1 MQTSFETYR
10 IKKDGG
16 ARGAAK
22 FREETSK
29 KADISVK
36 DRVAARQILA
46 NRSFVCKR
54 YFAPQQKK
62 SFPFHAP
69 GKVLFI
75 LRRYN
80 RLMPRS
86 LLIILL
92 LACAHLPAHAQNLSA
107 IAGYPTSRL
116 CRPAIEAAERRHGIP
131 SRLLAAIARVE
142 SGRTDPATGE
152 VGPWPWTINVEGQGF
167 YFDTK
172 AQAIAAVNAWRA
184 RGSRS
189 IDVGCTQV
197 NLVHHPDAFPNL
209 EMAFDPAT
217 NADYAARFLTKLRGQ
232 TGNWEK
238 ATAWYHSATPEL
250 GEAYQRRVAG
260 VWPDEQKQPAA
271 AFGPG
276 TALASA
282 WNATLGREGHP
293 ILGRGGN
300 PRVIMLNQIAAQP
313 SGQASAGSTQ
323 SSVGRGLD
331 AYRAM
336 PVTWAFRSPP
346 PPPSLVRAANG
357 TGPRPLLGSIPR
369 PTGATPSSPPP
380 ATDRPTGPATRR
392 VPAS

>member
-1 MQTSFETYR
+1 MASPR
-10 IKKDGG
+10 ITRW
-16 ARGAAK
+16 AGAACPNNATD
-22 FREETSK
+22 RSQ
-29 KADISVK
+29 ISCT
-36 DRVAARQILA
+36 L
-46 NRSFVCKR
+46 
-54 YFAPQQKK
+54 
-62 SFPFHAP
+62 HGL

-75 LRRYN
+75 LRGYN

-92 LACAHLPAHAQNLSA
+92 LACAHLPAYAQNLSA
-107 IAGYPTSRL
+107 IAGSPAARL
-116 CRPAIEAAERRHGIP
+116 CRPAIETAERRHGIP

-142 SGRTDPATGE
+142 SGRADPVTGE

-197 NLVHHPDAFPNL
+197 NMVHHPDAFPSL

-217 NADYAARFLTKLRGQ
+217 NADYAARFLIKLRGQ

-238 ATAWYHSATPEL
+238 ATAWYHSAIPEL

-260 VWPDEQKQPAA
+260 VWPDEQKQSAA

-293 ILGRGGN
+293 ILGRGGH
-300 PRVIMLNQIAAQP
+300 PRVIMLNQIAAAP
-313 SGQASAGSTQ
+313 SDQGGAGASQT
-323 SSVGRGLD
+323 SSGRGLD

-369 PTGATPSSPPP
+369 PTGAPLSSPLP
-380 ATDRPTGPATRR
+380 ASDRPTGPATRR

>member
-1 MQTSFETYR
+1 
-10 IKKDGG
+10 
-16 ARGAAK
+16 
-22 FREETSK
+22 
-29 KADISVK
+29 
-36 DRVAARQILA
+36 
-46 NRSFVCKR
+46 
-54 YFAPQQKK
+54 
-62 SFPFHAP
+62 
-69 GKVLFI
+69 
-75 LRRYN
+75 
-80 RLMPRS
+80 MPRS
-86 LLIILL
+86 LLIFVLFAFTL
-92 LACAHLPAHAQNLSA
+92 VPAYAQNLAA
-107 IAGYPTSRL
+107 IAGSPASRL

-142 SGRTDPATGE
+142 SGRADPATGE

-197 NLVHHPDAFPNL
+197 NLVHHPDAFPSL

-250 GEAYQRRVAG
+250 GDAYQRRVA
-260 VWPDEQKQPAA
+260 VAWPAEQKQPAA
-271 AFGPG
+271 AFGPGAVPG

-293 ILGRGGN
+293 ILGRGGQG
-300 PRVIMLNQIAAQP
+300 RLIMLNQIAA
-313 SGQASAGSTQ
+313 SASDQTGAGSTPT
-323 SSVGRGLD
+323 SVGRGLD

-346 PPPSLVRAANG
+346 PPPALVRAANG
-357 TGPRPLLGSIPR
+357 TGPRPLLAGSIPR
-369 PTGATPSSPPP
+369 PIGGPQPSPPP
-380 ATDRPTGPATRR
+380 ASDRQTGPAIRR